1 MLGSGYANQGMGGRL
16 VGEDK
21 EEERFAGK
29 EDVDLSTV
37 LGQLFSWPFC
47 RVGVRKWRTGADINV

>member
-1 MLGSGYANQGMGGRL
+1 MGGR
-16 VGEDK
+16 VGGEDK

-29 EDVDLSTV
+29 EDLDLSTV
-37 LGQLFSWPFC
+37 LGKLFSWPFC